1 MKNKIL
7 ISSIILIVLLL
18 GLSAISATDT
28 NTTTPTTT
36 NIIEKQTPT
45 TNTPTNTDYKEKQ
58 DITKEVKSSIK
69 DTKKEITPKQDITKE
84 VVTTNKTLKTKTLK
98 TTPVEKTV
106 NNFTE
111 IKKVFDEIYDND
123 ELEYII
129 NLNPGNYSSN
139 EELESYG
146 PKTIT
151 INGNNQTIDF
161 SLYCD
166 ENNLIFNNSILTK
179 YIFAKNLTLHN
190 CTVDSTIE
198 AETIIIDDNC
208 IIKENTLILNGGT
221 VITNKTNIIKYFIIN

>member
-28 NTTTPTTT
+28 NTTTT

-69 DTKKEITPKQDITKE
+69 DTTKKEITPKQDITKE

-111 IKKVFDEIYDND
+111 IKKVFSEISQKSSSY
-123 ELEYII
+123 EWII
-129 NLNPGNYSSN
+129 NLEPGNYSS
-139 EELESYG
+139 EERISCGSY
-146 PKTIT
+146 
-151 INGNNQTIDF
+151 
-161 SLYCD
+161 S
-166 ENNLIFNNSILTK
+166 
-179 YIFAKNLTLHN
+179 
-190 CTVDSTIE
+190 
-198 AETIIIDDNC
+198 
-208 IIKENTLILNGGT
+208 
-221 VITNKTNIIKYFIIN
+221 

>member
-28 NTTTPTTT
+28 NTTTTT
-36 NIIEKQTPT
+36 NTIEKQTPT

-69 DTKKEITPKQDITKE
+69 DTKKEITSKQDITKE

-111 IKKVFDEIYDND
+111 IKKVFSEISQKSSSY
-123 ELEYII
+123 EWII
-129 NLNPGNYSSN
+129 NLEPGNYSS
-139 EELESYG
+139 EERISCGSYL
-146 PKTIT
+146 KDVT

-161 SLYCD
+161 
-166 ENNLIFNNSILTK
+166 IFNVYNYNLTFNDSILTK
-179 YIFAKNLTLHN
+179 DIYAKNLTLHN
-190 CTVDSTIE
+190 CTVDSSIR
-198 AETIIIDDNC
+198 ANYIIIDDNC
-208 IIKENTLILNGGT
+208 IIKENTLILNEGS
-221 VITNKTNIIKYFIIN
+221 VITTNKTNIINYYQT

>member
-36 NIIEKQTPT
+36 NAIEKQIPT

-58 DITKEVKSSIK
+58 VITKEVKSSIK

-111 IKKVFDEIYDND
+111 IKKVFSEISQKSSSY
-123 ELEYII
+123 EWII
-129 NLNPGNYSSN
+129 NLEPGNYSS
-139 EELESYG
+139 EEMISCGSYL
-146 PKTIT
+146 KDIT

-161 SLYCD
+161 
-166 ENNLIFNNSILTK
+166 IFNIYN
-179 YIFAKNLTLHN
+179 YNLTFN
-190 CTVDSTIE
+190 DGIIVTVRSSVDIVFH
-198 AETIIIDDNC
+198 I
-208 IIKENTLILNGGT
+208 
-221 VITNKTNIIKYFIIN
+221 F